1 MYALDDTIV
10 AISTPVGQ
18 GGIGI
23 VRLSGP
29 ESLAIASRLFVPAAG
44 TVDDW
49 VATVRP
55 NQLYYGH
62 VVDPRSERQVD
73 EVLLTC
79 MRAPRTYTRQDVVEI
94 NAHGGV
100 SALQEILSLS
110 LADGAR
116 LAHEG
121 EFTLR
126 AFMNGRIDL
135 AQAEAVLDV
144 ITAKTEASLR
154 VAVGQLGGR
163 LSKGVRALRARMVDL
178 LAYLEASVDFPEDD
192 VPAQEL
198 DPELGALQAELSA
211 LLEQADRGIVYR
223 QGVRTAIIG
232 PPNVGKSSLLNAL
245 LRTDRAIVTPVPGT
259 TRDTLEETFN
269 LQGIP
274 FVLVDTAG
282 INETDDM
289 IEQLGVERS
298 RRSVQEANLVLVVV
312 DGSEPLSQS
321 DLQVASL
328 VHGRSAILV
337 INKSDLP
344 SELDRD
350 ELLPT
355 APRVRVSALTG
366 EGLAELERL
375 LVESVLGGD
384 VALGDEPVISSPRHR
399 DLVRRALDHVA
410 DARTSLSDG
419 LPLDVLAIDITEAV
433 QGLGEITGETA
444 SDDLLASIFGRFCIG
459 K

>member
-100 SALQEILSLS
+100 TALQEILSLS

-198 DPELGALQAELSA
+198 DPELGARE
-211 LLEQADRGIVYR
+211 D
-223 QGVRTAIIG
+223 
-232 PPNVGKSSLLNAL
+232 
-245 LRTDRAIVTPVPGT
+245 
-259 TRDTLEETFN
+259 
-269 LQGIP
+269 
-274 FVLVDTAG
+274 
-282 INETDDM
+282 
-289 IEQLGVERS
+289 
-298 RRSVQEANLVLVVV
+298 
-312 DGSEPLSQS
+312 
-321 DLQVASL
+321 
-328 VHGRSAILV
+328 
-337 INKSDLP
+337 
-344 SELDRD
+344 
-350 ELLPT
+350 
-355 APRVRVSALTG
+355 
-366 EGLAELERL
+366 
-375 LVESVLGGD
+375 
-384 VALGDEPVISSPRHR
+384 
-399 DLVRRALDHVA
+399 
-410 DARTSLSDG
+410 
-419 LPLDVLAIDITEAV
+419 
-433 QGLGEITGETA
+433 
-444 SDDLLASIFGRFCIG
+444 
-459 K
+459 